1 VARSSGLQYPST
13 EVMWLGCVLGV
24 LLRYLLFFA
33 GAPAF
38 FEDHL
43 ELSSPMTDHVQLK
56 ECQFLLHIGASPYA
70 GDACHVPPLLLL
82 PLVPLHHAP
91 ALVQFTAIVAVD
103 VAVAALLRLLATQ
116 YAGARARAGASWA
129 EATIKV
135 QKDEKSKGPKPM
147 DLTPTRS
154 ALQDVVSPAF
164 IGLCYFLN
172 PFVIASCL
180 AHSLQNFHHLALC
193 CALGLA
199 GYGRAGL
206 AAAALAVAVYLFP
219 PTPLVLL
226 LPCAYLAFVQ
236 HEDSH
241 CGRSK
246 EGPGELQRSFARSNS
261 FAIADAGFLPYLLR
275 FAVAVA
281 ALLLCLYGASAAF
294 MGGDLHFLQASFVSI
309 VAVRDLTPNVGIWWY
324 IFIEVFDRYRFLFL
338 IAFHGHLLFYP
349 VPLHL
354 RIGRHRPTGP
364 WLHAMASMSIISLFK
379 AYPTSSDFA
388 LMLSALL
395 IPAELARESE
405 HNFAFLLSGLLF
417 GLCMAPTMAAVW
429 LTRNAGNA
437 NFLYNM
443 TLVINVFGCLLVTE
457 WLRAGLK
464 LRRRE
469 RIGCF
474 CREVLLDA
482 LDKGL
487 SAQGT
492 ASVNPNESKAAE
504 TGTPHKQPSDCDGL
518 RKRRS

>member
-1 VARSSGLQYPST
+1 
-13 EVMWLGCVLGV
+13 
-24 LLRYLLFFA
+24 
-33 GAPAF
+33 
-38 FEDHL
+38 
-43 ELSSPMTDHVQLK
+43 
-56 ECQFLLHIGASPYA
+56 
-70 GDACHVPPLLLL
+70 
-82 PLVPLHHAP
+82 
-91 ALVQFTAIVAVD
+91 
-103 VAVAALLRLLATQ
+103 VAALLRLLATQ
-116 YAGARARAGASWA
+116 YACARARAGESWA

-147 DLTPTRS
+147 DLTTATS
-154 ALQDVVSPAF
+154 TLQDVVSPAF

-206 AAAALAVAVYLFP
+206 AAAALAFAVYLFP
-219 PTPLVLL
+219 PTPAVLL

-236 HEDSH
+236 HEDLH
-241 CGRSK
+241 CSRSD
-246 EGPGELQRSFARSNS
+246 EGAGKMRRSFARSNNR
-261 FAIADAGFLPYLLR
+261 AIADAGFLPYLLR
-275 FAVAVA
+275 FAMAVV
-281 ALLLCLYGASAAF
+281 ALLVCLYGASAAT
-294 MGGDLHFLQASFVSI
+294 MGGDLHFLQASFASI

-324 IFIEVFDRYRFLFL
+324 IFIEVFDRYRCLFL
-338 IAFHGHLLFYP
+338 VAFHGHLLFYP
-349 VPLHL
+349 VPLHV

-364 WLHAMASMSIISLFK
+364 WLHALAGMSIISLFK
-379 AYPTSSDFA
+379 AYPTASDFA
-388 LMLSALL
+388 LMLSTLL

-443 TLVINVFGCLLVTE
+443 TLVVNVFGCLLVTE

-469 RIGCF
+469 RVGCF

-482 LDKGL
+482 LDNAL
-487 SAQGT
+487 SARSD
-492 ASVNPNESKAAE
+492 ASGSQTENKAASK
-504 TGTPHKQPSDCDGL
+504 GTPHEQPGDGDGL
-518 RKRRS
+518 RQRRS